1 MNYKLKRR
9 YNAIILHS
17 GFLMNAGFL
26 IPLALTVIYT
36 LEMPQITVWHIS
48 LFLLFSAGATYRER
62 WIFGKERT
70 FFNMGIFFIPLMRK
84 DFPTSDIDQVSLKTF
99 IRGERISTTPGSDR
113 KWFQTEQGLLKLDRK
128 DGSQETIIMD
138 TNKRNIRLRTMG
150 EELASYLEI
159 PFVVNPEE

>member
-1 MNYKLKRR
+1 
-9 YNAIILHS
+9 
-17 GFLMNAGFL
+17 MNAGFL

-99 IRGERISTTPGSDR
+99 IRGERISTTPGAV
-113 KWFQTEQGLLKLDRK
+113 TENGFR
-128 DGSQETIIMD
+128 
-138 TNKRNIRLRTMG
+138 RNRGFLSWIERMVPRRPL
-150 EELASYLEI
+150 SWIQIKEI
-159 PFVVNPEE
+159 FTCGPWEKSWPHT